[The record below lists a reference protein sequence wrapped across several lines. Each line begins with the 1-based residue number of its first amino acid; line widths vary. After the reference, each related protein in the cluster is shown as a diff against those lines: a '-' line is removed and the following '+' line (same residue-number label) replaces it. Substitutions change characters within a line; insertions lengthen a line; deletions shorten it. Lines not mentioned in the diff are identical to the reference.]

1 MDGECHQMNDRGG
14 ALLAHRYLPINYVL
28 LIDEAGQIGG
38 KQMHALLR
46 VAQENHARVILSGDT
61 RQHGAVEASGA
72 LRAIEKYSGLVP
84 IELTRIRRQIP
95 ALAEP
100 VEEQERIKEY
110 REAVAEARDGKV
122 AQSFDRLDKLN
133 AIEQCTVA
141 DQHERIAVRYL
152 QLTSENQSCV
162 IVSQSWNEIHK
173 VNDEI
178 RVALKRKGLIGE
190 AETMVT
196 ALQPVDLTDAQ
207 KRDARSYSPD
217 TVLVFNRDV
226 TGFKAGES
234 ARMTLIAGE
243 HLIVTG
249 TTRVAQIP
257 FKELEKATVCQRKDM
272 ALSPG
277 DKLQLKANGQSV
289 ENEKLANGELVRVKI
304 VHADGRIAL
313 ADGRTLD
320 KDFRLL
326 VRGYSPLPL
335 FIAGTQVG
343 VRFGVSDG
351 EWAFCV
357 NYLTLRQ
364 GCKYIVQ
371 TIFAEKVKYR
381 L

>member
-1 MDGECHQMNDRGG
+1 MKFGR
-14 ALLAHRYLPINYVL
+14 RSS
-28 LIDEAGQIGG
+28 
-38 KQMHALLR
+38 
-46 VAQENHARVILSGDT
+46 AR
-61 RQHGAVEASGA
+61 
-72 LRAIEKYSGLVP
+72 
-84 IELTRIRRQIP
+84 
-95 ALAEP
+95 
-100 VEEQERIKEY
+100 
-110 REAVAEARDGKV
+110 
-122 AQSFDRLDKLN
+122 
-133 AIEQCTVA
+133 
-141 DQHERIAVRYL
+141 
-152 QLTSENQSCV
+152 
-162 IVSQSWNEIHK
+162 
-173 VNDEI
+173 
-178 RVALKRKGLIGE
+178 GE

-289 ENEKLANGELVRVKI
+289 ENEKLANGELVTVKI

-313 ADGRTLD
+313 ADGKTLD

-326 VRGYSPLPL
+326 VRGYPPLPL

-357 NYLTLRQ
+357 NYLTLMQ